1 VTDSRSQTPKESELK
16 DVGPFGAEAD
26 LEAGEQSVQPF
37 RLVKYFSLTGFV
49 VILVFTLL
57 LSILISH
64 QAKTLVLK
72 KSEDY
77 AHVLADNLNH
87 QVFLQFVLPT
97 VQVFGR
103 IRLKDPVQFE
113 RLDTV
118 VRNTIHSFKIPKVNI
133 IGVEGVILYS
143 TDQDLVGTESF
154 NQKAFQ
160 AALKGQTTSIL
171 TSRSGEGLN
180 RFKGTRWLQT
190 YFPFRAEKRTLGTF
204 GQVLG
209 IFEIH
214 QDLSD
219 EYAEISKFQYLTI
232 AISLIFT
239 CLLFVILRK
248 ILGRAEGIIE
258 QRSEERRRLEEK
270 LHHSQRLASLGRMIA
285 AVSHEIRNPL
295 GIISST
301 AQILQG
307 KIKTYEPKNRLADV
321 LVEES
326 RRLNDIV
333 TEFLDFA
340 RPQRPKPQRFRLEEI
355 LEKNLQFLA
364 PAIEQGRIEIVR
376 DYQGPEYI
384 EGDPDLLYR
393 AFLNVFLNAVQAMPE
408 GGQIKVSTLA
418 PYGENGRNLGQVEV
432 VVADTGLGLE
442 PGAADKLFTPFFTTK
457 NRGSGLGLSIVKNIV
472 DGHKGQVSISPGRIK
487 GTMVSIRLPIN
498 QD

>member
-1 VTDSRSQTPKESELK
+1 VTNPRSQPPRDSEPK
-16 DVGPFGAEAD
+16 DPGPFGPEAD
-26 LEAGEQSVQPF
+26 LDSGERSVQPF

-57 LSILISH
+57 LSILIAH

-133 IGVEGVILYS
+133 IGVEGVILFS
-143 TDQDLVGTESF
+143 TDKELVGTESF
-154 NQKAFQ
+154 NQKAFK
-160 AALKGQTTSIL
+160 AALNGQTTSVLI
-171 TSRSGEGLN
+171 TGSGEGLGGFE
-180 RFKGTRWLQT
+180 RTRWLQT
-190 YFPFRAEKRTLGTF
+190 YFPFRAEKRTLGAF

-258 QRSEERRRLEEK
+258 QRSEERQRLEEK
-270 LHHSQRLASLGRMIA
+270 LHHSQRLASLGQMIA
-285 AVSHEIRNPL
+285 AVAHEIRNPL

-307 KIKTYEPKNRLADV
+307 KIKAYEPSNRLAEV
-321 LVEES
+321 VVEES

-340 RPQRPKPQRFRLEEI
+340 RPQKPRPKSFRLEEI

-364 PAIEQGRIEIVR
+364 PAIEQGRIEIFR

-384 EGDPDLLYR
+384 KGDPDLLYR

-408 GGQIKVSTLA
+408 GGQIKISTLM

-432 VVADTGLGLE
+432 IVADTGVGIE
-442 PGAADKLFTPFFTTK
+442 PGTAENLFTPFFTTK
-457 NRGSGLGLSIVKNIV
+457 NRGSGLGLAIVKNIV
-472 DGHKGQVSISPGRIK
+472 DGHKGQVSITPNRIK